1 MSEELINFDL
11 PLERSSIIKVIGVG
25 GGGSNAVNYMY
36 QQGIKDVNFVICNT
50 DAQALEKSPVAVKMQ
65 LGAKKTQGLGA
76 GNKPEIGREAALET
90 IEELVELL
98 SKGTKMVFITAGMG
112 GGTGTGAAPV
122 IAKTAKELGLLT
134 VAIVTIPF
142 QFEGAQRLKQAVDG
156 IKELQEHV
164 DSLLIISNEKLRE
177 IYGNLKLGQAFAKAD
192 NILATAAKGIAEMIT
207 VSGYINV
214 DFADVQTVMTN
225 SGVALMGSGIAE
237 GENRA
242 LLATQ
247 QALSSPLLNNNDITG
262 ARSVLLNITYGTDEI
277 SMDEVGQ
284 VTDYISSSL
293 SKEALVIWGAGM
305 DERLGNQVNVTVI
318 ATGFTANS
326 VPELNVYNKREA
338 EKIHLYDTQQAH
350 RSEVDFTVV
359 DKSNQPI
366 DLDPSPYQ
374 RKLEFGGVDLDSGGF
389 VVYNTSRS
397 DSKTDV
403 HTAKKATE
411 RIKTLQKSTEKI
423 KEAGLAQTDERANI
437 DKLELIPA
445 YQRRNVN
452 IDLTTPSKDANI
464 SRLTLGSDDDN
475 QIRLRP
481 NNSYLHDNVD

>member
-1 MSEELINFDL
+1 MPEELINFDL

-65 LGAKKTQGLGA
+65 LGAKTTQGLGA
-76 GNKPEIGREAALET
+76 GNKPEIGRQAALET

-122 IAKTAKELGLLT
+122 IARAAKELGLLT

-225 SGVALMGSGIAE
+225 SGVALMGSGFAE

-247 QALSSPLLNNNDITG
+247 QAISSPLLNNNDITG
-262 ARSVLLNITYGTDEI
+262 AKSVLLNITYGTDEI

-284 VTDYISSSL
+284 ITDYISSSL
-293 SKEALVIWGAGM
+293 SKEALVIWGAGF
-305 DERLGNQVNVTVI
+305 DERLGNQVNVTII

-326 VPELNVYNKREA
+326 IPELSIYKKEA
-338 EKIHLYDTQQAH
+338 EKVHLYDTHQLH
-350 RSEVDFTVV
+350 RSDVDFQVV
-359 DKSNQPI
+359 EKSSQSI
-366 DLDPSPYQ
+366 ELDPSPFQ
-374 RKLEFGGVDLDSGGF
+374 RKIEFSGADPDSGF
-389 VVYNTSRS
+389 MVYNGPKS
-397 DSKTDV
+397 DSRTDV
-403 HTAKKATE
+403 QTAKKATE
-411 RIKTLQKSTEKI
+411 RIKTLQKNTEKY

-452 IDLTTPSKDANI
+452 IDINIPSKDANI
-464 SRLTLGSDDDN
+464 SRLTLGSDEDN

>member
-1 MSEELINFDL
+1 MPEEIIDFDL

-50 DAQALEKSPVAVKMQ
+50 DAQALEKSPVSVKLQ
-65 LGAKKTQGLGA
+65 LGAKTTQGLGA
-76 GNKPEIGREAALET
+76 GNKPETGRQAALET
-90 IEELVELL
+90 AEELVELL
-98 SKGTKMVFITAGMG
+98 SKNTKMVFITAGMG

-122 IAKTAKELGLLT
+122 IARTAKELGLLT

-207 VSGYINV
+207 VTGYINV

-225 SGVALMGSGIAE
+225 SGVSLMGSGMAE

-247 QALSSPLLNNNDITG
+247 QALASPLLNNNDITG
-262 ARSVLLNITYGTDEI
+262 AKSVLLNITYGTDEI

-284 VTDYISSSL
+284 ITDYISSSL

-305 DERLGNQVNVTVI
+305 DERLGNQVNVTII
-318 ATGFTANS
+318 ATGFNANS
-326 VPELNVYNKREA
+326 VPELNIYKKEA
-338 EKIHLYDTQQAH
+338 EKVHLYDSHQMH
-350 RSEVDFTVV
+350 RSDLDFQVV
-359 DKSNQPI
+359 DKNNGSI
-366 DLDPSPYQ
+366 ELDPSPYQ
-374 RKLEFGGVDLDSGGF
+374 RKLEFGGTDMENGGF
-389 VVYNTSRS
+389 VVYNSSRNDSRS
-397 DSKTDV
+397 DIS
-403 HTAKKATE
+403 TAKKATE
-411 RIKTLQKSTEKI
+411 RIKTLQKTSEKF
-423 KEAGLAQTDERANI
+423 KEAGLAQSDERANI

-452 IDLTTPSKDANI
+452 IDVSLPSKDANI

-475 QIRLRP
+475 QVRLRP

>member
-1 MSEELINFDL
+1 MQEELIPFDL
-11 PLERSSIIKVIGVG
+11 PLERSAIIKVIGVG

-50 DAQALEKSPVAVKMQ
+50 DAQALEKSPVGVKLQ
-65 LGAKKTQGLGA
+65 LGAKTTQGLGA
-76 GNKPEIGREAALET
+76 GNKPEIGRQAALET

-98 SKGTKMVFITAGMG
+98 SKNTRMVFITAGMG

-122 IAKTAKELGLLT
+122 IARAAKELGLLT

-156 IKELQEHV
+156 IKELEEHV

-247 QALSSPLLNNNDITG
+247 MALSSPLLNNNDITG
-262 ARSVLLNITYGTDEI
+262 AKSVLLNITYGTDEI

-284 VTDYISSSL
+284 ITDYISSSL
-293 SKEALVIWGAGM
+293 SRDALVIWGAGM
-305 DERLGNQVNVTVI
+305 DERLGNQVNVTII

-326 VPELNVYNKREA
+326 VPELSHFKKEA
-338 EKIHLYDTQQAH
+338 EKVHLYDTQQLH
-350 RSEVDFTVV
+350 RSELDFQVV
-359 DKSNQPI
+359 DKKGQHLE
-366 DLDPSPYQ
+366 LDPAPLQ
-374 RKLEFGGVDLDSGGF
+374 KKLEFNGAETEAGF
-389 VVYNTSRS
+389 VVYNTSRA
-397 DSKTDV
+397 TDV
-403 HTAKKATE
+403 QTAKKATE

-423 KEAGLAQTDERANI
+423 KEAGLAQVDERANI
-437 DKLELIPA
+437 DKLEAIPA
-445 YQRRNVN
+445 YQRRNMN
-452 IDLTTPSKDANI
+452 IDMTVPSKDANI
-464 SRLTLGSDDDN
+464 SRLTLGNDEDN

>member
-1 MSEELINFDL
+1 MQEELIPFDL

-50 DAQALEKSPVAVKMQ
+50 DAQALEKSPVTIKLQ
-65 LGAKKTQGLGA
+65 LGAKMTQGLGA
-76 GNKPEIGREAALET
+76 GNKPEIGRQAALESSDQ
-90 IEELVELL
+90 LVELL
-98 SKGTKMVFITAGMG
+98 SKSTKMVFITAGMG

-122 IAKTAKELGLLT
+122 IARAAKELGLLT

-247 QALSSPLLNNNDITG
+247 MALSSPLLNNNDITG
-262 ARSVLLNITYGTDEI
+262 AKSVLLNITYGTDEI

-284 VTDYISSSL
+284 ITDHISSSL
-293 SKEALVIWGAGM
+293 SRDALVIWGAGM
-305 DERLGNQVNVTVI
+305 DESLGNQVNVTII
-318 ATGFTANS
+318 ATGFNANS
-326 VPELNVYNKREA
+326 IPELNNFRKEA
-338 EKIHLYDTQQAH
+338 EKVHLYDSQIH
-350 RSEVDFTVV
+350 RSELDFQVV
-359 DKSNQPI
+359 DKNNNSL
-366 DLDPSPYQ
+366 DLEPNSYQ
-374 RKLEFGGVDLDSGGF
+374 RKLEFGGLESDNNGF

-397 DSKTDV
+397 PEV

-411 RIKTLQKSTEKI
+411 RIKTLQKTTEKF

-452 IDLTTPSKDANI
+452 IDMTAPSKDANI
-464 SRLTLGSDDDN
+464 SRLTLGSDEDN
-475 QIRLRP
+475 QVRLRA

>member
-1 MSEELINFDL
+1 MPEELINFDL

-50 DAQALEKSPVAVKMQ
+50 DAQAT
-65 LGAKKTQGLGA
+65 GKKPCWCKNANWALKTTQGLGA
-76 GNKPEIGREAALET
+76 GNKPETGRQAALET
-90 IEELVELL
+90 IEELNELL
-98 SKGTKMVFITAGMG
+98 SKNTKMVFITAGMG

-122 IAKTAKELGLLT
+122 IAQAAKELGLLT

-262 ARSVLLNITYGTDEI
+262 AKSVLLNITYGTDEI

-284 VTDYISSSL
+284 ITDYISSSL
-293 SKEALVIWGAGM
+293 SREALVIWGAGM
-305 DERLGNQVNVTVI
+305 DEQLGNQVNVTII
-318 ATGFTANS
+318 ATGFNANS
-326 VPELNVYNKREA
+326 VPELNVYNKEA
-338 EKIHLYDTQQAH
+338 VLVDLYDSHHIST
-350 RSEVDFTVV
+350 SGLEFKVV
-359 DKSNQPI
+359 DKKGSSI
-366 DLDPSPYQ
+366 ELDPNPYQ
-374 RKLEFGGVDLDSGGF
+374 KKLEFGPIEQDNGGF
-389 VVYNTSRS
+389 VVYNSSRI
-397 DSKTDV
+397 D
-403 HTAKKATE
+403 AKNDIHAARKATE

-423 KEAGLAQTDERANI
+423 KDAGLAQTDERANI

-452 IDLTTPSKDANI
+452 IDVNI
-464 SRLTLGSDDDN
+464 PLSRIAIFQG
-475 QIRLRP
+475 
-481 NNSYLHDNVD
+481 

>member
-1 MSEELINFDL
+1 MAEELINFDL
-11 PLERSSIIKVIGVG
+11 PLERSSLIKVIGVG

-50 DAQALEKSPVAVKMQ
+50 DAQALEKSPVVVKMQ
-65 LGAKKTQGLGA
+65 LGAKTTQGLGA

-98 SKGTKMVFITAGMG
+98 SKNTKMVFITAGMG

-122 IAKTAKELGLLT
+122 IARAAKELGLLT

-242 LLATQ
+242 LMATQ
-247 QALSSPLLNNNDITG
+247 QALASPLLNNNDITG
-262 ARSVLLNITYGTDEI
+262 AKSVLLNITYGTDEI

-284 VTDYISSSL
+284 ITDFISSSL
-293 SKEALVIWGAGM
+293 SKEALVIWGAGF
-305 DERLGNQVNVTVI
+305 DERLGNQVNVTII
-318 ATGFTANS
+318 ATGFNANS
-326 VPELNVYNKREA
+326 VPELNIYNKKEA
-338 EKIHLYDTQQAH
+338 EKVHLYDTHQIH
-350 RSEVDFTVV
+350 RSDLDFQVT
-359 DKSNQPI
+359 DKNSQSI
-366 DLDPSPYQ
+366 ELDPSPFQ
-374 RKLEFGGVDLDSGGF
+374 RKLEFSEGEMDSSGF
-389 VVYNTSRS
+389 VIFNSSRNEA
-397 DSKTDV
+397 KTDV
-403 HTAKKATE
+403 HVAKKATD
-411 RIKTLQKSTEKI
+411 RIKTLQKSNEKF

-452 IDLTTPSKDANI
+452 IDISLPSKEANV

-475 QIRLRP
+475 QVRLRP
-481 NNSYLHDNVD
+481 NNTYLHDNVD

>member
-1 MSEELINFDL
+1 MQEELIPFDL

-50 DAQALEKSPVAVKMQ
+50 DAQALEKSPVTIKLQ
-65 LGAKKTQGLGA
+65 LGAKMTQGLGA
-76 GNKPEIGREAALET
+76 GNKPEIGRQAALESADQ
-90 IEELVELL
+90 LVELL
-98 SKGTKMVFITAGMG
+98 SKSTKMVFITAGMG

-122 IAKTAKELGLLT
+122 IARAAKELGLLT

-247 QALSSPLLNNNDITG
+247 MALSSPLLNNNDITG
-262 ARSVLLNITYGTDEI
+262 AKSVLLNITYGTDEI

-284 VTDYISSSL
+284 ITDYISSSL
-293 SKEALVIWGAGM
+293 SRDALVIWGAGM
-305 DERLGNQVNVTVI
+305 DENLGNQVNVTII
-318 ATGFTANS
+318 ATGFNANS
-326 VPELNVYNKREA
+326 IPELNNFRKEA
-338 EKIHLYDTQQAH
+338 EKVHLYDTQIH
-350 RSEVDFTVV
+350 RSELDFQVV
-359 DKSNQPI
+359 DKNNSSVE
-366 DLDPSPYQ
+366 LDPNPYQ
-374 RKLEFGGVDLDSGGF
+374 RKLEFGGLEADNGGF
-389 VVYNTSRS
+389 VVYNTSRN
-397 DSKTDV
+397 TEV
-403 HTAKKATE
+403 QTAKKATE
-411 RIKTLQKSTEKI
+411 RIKTLQKTTEKF

-452 IDLTTPSKDANI
+452 IDMSAPSKDANI

-475 QIRLRP
+475 QVRLRP